1 VNKILKIMRTTK
13 FPLLVEI
20 PFYNSQV
27 GKTELDF
34 ERKFRK
40 NRKVELPPP
49 GKADCVRIV
58 RATSSA

>member
-1 VNKILKIMRTTK
+1 MRTTK

-49 GKADCVRIV
+49 GKADCARIV

>member
-1 VNKILKIMRTTK
+1 MRTTK

-20 PFYNSQV
+20 LFYYSQV

-40 NRKVELPPP
+40 NKKVELPPP
-49 GKADCVRIV
+49 GEAELR
-58 RATSSA
+58 